1 MGLSNEAKESLLQAM
16 DIIANKAAEKLPYD
30 STIKATVVNSDNAN
44 DGYYTVQYENTKFT
58 AYSEKSSYKAGDCVR
73 VSIPNNDFSEQK
85 FILGKWVED
94 ASKPITY
101 TSVANTVLEIFSL
114 VNKQNIVNAGIEAN
128 GDEAV
133 ITLNVVPDLTQFFEQ
148 IKQNN
153 LFDTIFIEAGFQT
166 YLNSVHMASGAY
178 GVRLKI
184 CDRDNQIITTLELDS
199 SEFFGNPYSYNIPIV
214 QSKKLS
220 ISDLEQ
226 IGSVQVELYQDNNF
240 SYYPAN
246 SKETKELESV
256 GVKNIFVKSLHI
268 GFGSDLSQVEDNTPK
283 LFCKNNLT
291 YSRDTDTRE
300 KDIGLLWFNKTTDNT
315 YVGFSDGIATKQ
327 VGTERFNY
335 SNYDENFYLTKT
347 EEENLLKTQISDTT
361 PLDKKSLLLKAKV
374 RTKGAPAV
382 KQAYSILSKDIPSVL
397 QDLSI
402 RMNGSDKLVGDG
414 DADKEA
420 GALTFLKNQI
430 ASVSGEF
437 DDMMERSQA
446 IYTVQS
452 YSQGDILKKSEYD
465 AISFVEFK
473 TAAGNVIWKPVTS
486 LTADERK
493 SYFSTTDYLE
503 YVIKENVKT
512 KTKKVLKIFPVEQQ
526 ILDILTYGRECQ
538 DRGRDTSGKIV
549 APCFDTIKEIYK
561 IDYDFIQ
568 LSDIDPLITSA
579 IGHINTC
586 INIINDLVKSSLKSY
601 QGLWESQKEKLEKLK
616 NELTAQQNII
626 KENIPTIS
634 FITESKNDIGVT
646 VQLKNLDGTVNST
659 IKYTLSESKSPAWK
673 EEDWESTFNHE
684 DYDNLYSIYWFQHV
698 PGWKPLENDSEKN
711 NKIFF
716 EDWKNISPTVQ
727 QYKKKYTD
735 NVTSAKKTEIAN
747 LYTEITTL
755 RNNIKNASGDDKK
768 NKIATHDAKIDTLKK
783 KINAL
788 NKYSQYIISFCGL
801 QKGFSLEYNKDEEG
815 FTRLTS
821 GNAWT
826 ETSYNVSKY
835 NDDQELGN
843 KNLALIT
850 FSNTFLNSLPS
861 HINFGLPSIEG
872 TNKSIEYWNK
882 NTIQEN
888 IQILSKTL
896 NKDLATERFKIVIVY
911 NHTKYESKELVFT
924 NESLE
929 KDLSLAAQDNHGF
942 YIKHNSNSKDNYQD
956 NYNFTGVLISKG
968 DKDLERSVVAEF
980 KDPTDQNTKVFN
992 NSWIYWYVPKS
1003 ATMLSVDDNKLLGTG
1018 TGSYNFYTD
1027 KYTTVQCKSATKYY
1041 THQMRE
1047 ETTKN
1052 VDEKVVLYTKE
1063 TINGADYYHYNR
1075 KYSYY
1080 LKSDSIKWAGEQ
1092 LKIIKNDYDR
1102 AKAAGKTTEANNAA
1116 NLIIYSCDIPAN
1128 EITTANGIK
1137 IFTSDHNT
1145 IIQKACNKNLF
1156 FPKEENATYYYYET
1170 TTLNFTFDE
1179 KVSLLANEMDTLY
1192 PNLQI
1197 KLKGASNTRKF
1208 EDLVEKTI
1216 SGKKYIV
1223 YVVNATKEEY
1233 EKYFLVT
1240 TEGGVKYYKAIKQMN
1255 ATCDG
1260 VYKTSKDYSGS
1271 SFFFL
1276 DNSINIR
1283 KPILITAD
1291 GGRKEHH
1298 MIDLYPTSNSTRF
1311 MSKND
1316 LKAGNSQWK
1325 IGFSG
1330 KTSGMDKAQVYQY
1343 RLDTA
1348 NNSSIS
1354 VGDLIVIKE
1363 EFTDA
1368 LTGKVYY
1375 KKYDD
1380 DKFLLKSE
1388 FNAITPTYSKNDYYC
1403 YYKKVN
1409 SNDENKKFYYKIKNT
1424 FNQDATNNTIMCGI
1438 DGEAWTVDQ
1447 TLATKTFTFGTFGSN
1462 GTEYSIQ
1469 VTPSRTIT
1477 AGANSNKADIVKTV
1491 LNISLHNGTGEE
1503 QEFSRPIF
1511 SWVGPTCCMEEST
1524 VKDDYDGKG
1533 YIATFV
1539 STIENKSDLSKYFSI
1554 LKIEIELDSVR
1565 LESYYPI
1572 PYVSKINNA
1581 SYELDGSTSI
1591 IYNSYGG
1598 VDPNYCV
1605 DPYSLYKVQNNS
1617 KTYLNDDDVVW
1628 SMQYIEGGHGELPT
1642 AVPNTSA
1649 NANKIRYMPRL
1660 QGNILEY
1667 IDLFI
1672 DNAQCYPAVVCKD
1685 KDTQAILWI
1694 QPILILQNR
1703 FLSTTL
1709 NKWDNKF
1716 QIDEE
1721 GGTILSSML
1730 GAGKKNSDNSFSGV
1744 LMGDVAEKGGYGSIQ
1759 QVSTGLYGFHEGAM
1773 SFGFTV
1779 DGTAF
1784 LGKSGKGRI
1793 SFDGN
1798 KGIISSALW
1807 NGAMNDYGVT
1817 TYGTQGMLIDLENG
1831 HIDAH
1836 DFRLTSQNIGLD
1848 SNPIVDDN
1856 YGNYGHYIRIGNLG
1870 LNGDP
1875 KTRGY
1880 ISLDSNGTLDI
1891 KVNNLHLTE
1900 QIGTANLLKQSK
1912 PTFSALQ
1919 YETIS
1924 ETAAKNLLPASRWEK
1939 ITETDVKDNSHYYV
1953 RDKNNPTIY
1962 YFESPT
1968 NEYSKLYKIEHN
1980 KENIYKKNSNGEAIR
1995 YWDVDNSLRDPV
2007 VSVWKSAKNTKT
2019 IGVSSFKFK
2028 ENNEVE
2034 KDANGKIIKV
2044 NSVKDEL
2051 TSVEAICIKTDRDDE
2066 GEKNEPASIYQ
2077 DIILKEKEKY
2087 TISGFVRRAK
2097 QSVVGDVQY
2106 WKNFSVTVSNST
2118 NFELSEA
2125 NLNLN
2130 NSIEINNQEWFYFE
2144 KTVIITEDS
2153 NTETSERNV
2162 RITFECP
2169 ADFYLYHA
2177 KVEQGSIATG
2187 WTLSAWDVNQGI
2199 ALESSSY
2206 NAYLNQ
2212 DKIFERLITDNATG
2226 QPMVG
2231 IWMIDTDPI
2240 SGNSL
2245 EHKELYINAT
2255 YIATGILRS
2264 RNWNGTLK
2272 TSLSPII
2279 KKTDPDGTIV
2289 YETDSFGRRIY
2300 TYEINSPPSKGM
2312 YINLDLG
2319 KIWAAKF
2326 ELNAWTHTD
2335 GNYGIY
2341 LNSHPAEAASGLQYY
2356 LQLGQAD
2363 KSYIT
2368 FDKNGALKMK
2378 VNYFELTSAPLGSDN
2393 LLSDTGPLAD
2403 PDPSKTIY
2411 IRNAKKN
2418 QAYGHWGYDDTEIVA
2433 YVGDNSTA
2441 GGRGKCL
2448 CIYNKKVVTYRAIYQ
2463 DLDQGLSSSGQYV
2476 LSGWI
2481 NIGEKQTIGDIKFY
2495 LRPIAGSTS
2504 EKYLVYTYT
2513 PKNRGWNYFY
2523 HIFDIAAAKAELGT
2537 SFTEYSSP
2545 RLAIRDYNLSTIE
2558 NGAIKSGESNPTWFN
2573 QLKLEPG
2580 TVAGQWCESTQDK
2593 KDRVNIYD
2601 TEILLQQKVFDKLT
2615 DNGTVKGIFL
2625 TGGQLYINATYIAA
2639 GVLRSTNFEG
2649 TFDTVTVNGNS
2660 YETVKT
2666 CKAGMF
2672 IDLNRG
2678 KIRAADLTLEAGT
2691 KSSDSTNFIGLYS
2704 SNQNKGMSING
2715 SGSLTTWRIIAGNS
2729 FGVTNAGKLYA
2740 KSAKISGNIDATS
2753 LTLSDSIQIAGK
2765 NIADG
2770 AITESKI
2777 GSGAVTSGKIAAN
2790 SITAA
2795 KIQDGTI
2802 TGAELASKAI
2812 SGTHIGDGVIATAHI
2827 AANAITTG
2835 KIAANAVTADQIKAG
2850 SITSGK
2856 IAADA
2861 VTADKIKAGTI
2872 TATEIAANTITA
2884 DEIKAGAIGTSE
2896 LAADAVTAAKIKAG
2910 TITASEIASGAIT
2923 AGKIAADAITGKTIN
2938 NGNGTFKVTEGGE
2951 LTATSGYIGEW
2962 SIDSGLKSDN
2972 GIYRAWM
2979 HFPGYSSSEADYY
2992 WVFSVQEWK
3001 LTEYYANFYADTKG
3015 EVYYKTLT
3023 EGSDRRIKKD
3033 IVELS
3038 DKYETFFCKLKP
3050 VEYSL
3055 KDDEKICCGFIAQD
3069 VIQSLEE
3076 SQLNVEQSKFYSKS
3090 KPLSPYIPKGEVQ
3103 YNLSYTEFIALNT
3116 HMIQKCLKRIEELE
3130 NEISILKNK

>member
-30 STIKATVVNSDNAN
+30 STIKATVVNSDNAS

-58 AYSEKSSYKAGDCVR
+58 AYSEKSSYKVGDCVR

-114 VNKQNIVNAGIEAN
+114 VNKQNIVNTGIEAN

-133 ITLNVVPDLTQFFEQ
+133 ITLDVVPDLTQFFEQ

-153 LFDTIFIEAGFQT
+153 LFDTVFIEAGFQT
-166 YLNSVHMASGAY
+166 YLNSVSMASGAY

-240 SYYPAN
+240 SYYPVN

-256 GVKNIFVKSLHI
+256 GAKNIFVKSLHI

-291 YSRDTDTRE
+291 YSRDTNTRE

-382 KQAYSILSKDIPSVL
+382 KQAYSILSKDIPQTL
-397 QDLSI
+397 QDLMI

-414 DADKEA
+414 DTDKEA
-420 GALTFLKNQI
+420 GALTLLKNQI

-437 DDMMERSQA
+437 DDFMERTQNTYSIQ
-446 IYTVQS
+446 T
-452 YSQGDILKKSEYD
+452 YSQGDILTKSEYD
-465 AISFVEFK
+465 AISFIEFTTSDK
-473 TAAGNVIWKPVTS
+473 DVVWKSISS
-486 LTADERK
+486 LSADDKK

-503 YVIKENVKT
+503 YVIKKDIKT
-512 KTKKVLKIFPVEQQ
+512 KIKKSLKIFPVEQQ
-526 ILDILTYGRECQ
+526 ILDVLTYGRECQ

-549 APCFDTIKEIYK
+549 APCFDIIKEIYK
-561 IDYDFIQ
+561 IDYNFIQ

-586 INIINDLVKSSLKSY
+586 ITTITNLVNSSLKSY
-601 QGLWESQKEKLEKLK
+601 QGLWTSQKEKLEKLK
-616 NELTAQQNII
+616 NELTTQQNII

-634 FITESKNDIGVT
+634 FITENKNDIGVT
-646 VQLKNLDGTVNST
+646 VQLKDLSGTVVST
-659 IKYTLSESKSPAWK
+659 VKYTLLESKNPAWK
-673 EEDWESTFNHE
+673 SEDWESTFNHE

-735 NVTSAKKTEIAN
+735 NVTSTKKTEIAN

-755 RNNIKNASGDDKK
+755 RDAIKNASGDDKK
-768 NKIATHDAKIDTLKK
+768 NKITTHNTKIDTLKK

-788 NKYSQYIISFCGL
+788 NKYSKYIISFCGL
-801 QKGFSLEYNKDEEG
+801 QKGFSLEYNKDDEG
-815 FTRLTS
+815 FTRITS

-835 NDDQELGN
+835 DEDQKLGS

-872 TNKSIEYWNK
+872 TDKSIEYWNK
-882 NTIQEN
+882 STIQEN

-968 DKDLERSVVAEF
+968 DKDLERSVVAGF

-1003 ATMLSVDDNKLLGTG
+1003 ATMLSFDDNKLLGTG
-1018 TGSYNFYTD
+1018 TGNYNFYTD
-1027 KYTTVQCKSATKYY
+1027 KYTTVKCTSGTKYY
-1041 THQMRE
+1041 THQMME
-1047 ETTKN
+1047 QTTKDE
-1052 VDEKVVLYTKE
+1052 DEKVVLYTKE
-1063 TINGADYYHYNR
+1063 TINGVDYYHYNR
-1075 KYSYY
+1075 KHSYY
-1080 LKSDSIKWAGEQ
+1080 LKSDSIKWAGQQ

-1116 NLIIYSCDIPAN
+1116 NLIIYSCDIPEN
-1128 EITTANGIK
+1128 EITTTNGIK
-1137 IFTSDHNT
+1137 TFKSNHND

-1156 FPKEENATYYYYET
+1156 FPKEENATYYYYKT
-1170 TTLNFTFDE
+1170 TTLSFTFDE
-1179 KVSLLANEMDTLY
+1179 KISLLASEMNTLY
-1192 PNLQI
+1192 PNLYL
-1197 KLKGASNTRKF
+1197 KLKGASNARKF
-1208 EDLVEKTI
+1208 ENLVEKTI
-1216 SGKKYIV
+1216 DKKKYVV
-1223 YVVNATKEEY
+1223 YTEAGKED

-1240 TEGGVKYYKAIKQMN
+1240 TESGVKYYKTIKQMN

-1260 VYKTSKDYSGS
+1260 VYKTSNDYSGS

-1276 DNSINIR
+1276 DNSVNIR
-1283 KPILITAD
+1283 KPILITVD

-1298 MIDLYPTSNSTRF
+1298 MIDLYPTSDSTRF

-1316 LKAGNSQWK
+1316 LKAGDSQWK

-1330 KTSGMDKAQVYQY
+1330 KTPGMSNAQVYQY

-1348 NNSSIS
+1348 GNSSITK
-1354 VGDLIVIKE
+1354 DTLIVIKE
-1363 EFTDA
+1363 EFKDA
-1368 LTGKVYY
+1368 LSGKTYY
-1375 KKYDD
+1375 KQYDS
-1380 DKFLLKSE
+1380 DKFLLKSKFGVE
-1388 FNAITPTYSKNDYYC
+1388 TPTYSKNDYYC
-1403 YYKKVN
+1403 YYKKV
-1409 SNDENKKFYYKIKNT
+1409 SDDDSKKFYYKIKNT

-1617 KTYLNDDDVVW
+1617 KTYLNNDDVVW
-1628 SMQYIEGGHGELPT
+1628 SMQYVEGGHGELPT
-1642 AVPNTSA
+1642 SVPNTSA

-1685 KDTQAILWI
+1685 KDTDAILWI

-1744 LMGDVAEKGGYGSIQ
+1744 LMGDVAEKAGYGSIS
-1759 QVSTGLYGFHEGAM
+1759 QVNTGLYGFHEGAM
-1773 SFGFTV
+1773 SFGFTI

-1807 NGAMNDYGVT
+1807 DGAMNDYGIT
-1817 TYGTQGMLIDLENG
+1817 AYGTQGMLIDLENG

-1856 YGNYGHYIRIGNLG
+1856 YGDYGHYIRIGNLG

-1924 ETAAKNLLPASRWEK
+1924 EAAAKNLLPASRWEK
-1939 ITETDVKDNSHYYV
+1939 VTETDVKDNLHYYV
-1953 RDKNNPTIY
+1953 RDKSNPTIY

-1968 NEYSKLYKIEHN
+1968 NGYSKLYKIEHN
-1980 KENIYKKNSNGEAIR
+1980 KENIYKKNSSGEAIR
-1995 YWDVDNSLRDPV
+1995 YWDVDNSLEDPV
-2007 VSVWKSAKNTKT
+2007 VSVWKSTKNTKT

-2034 KDANGKIIKV
+2034 KDDNGKITKV
-2044 NSVKDEL
+2044 ISVKDEL

-2077 DIILKEKEKY
+2077 DIVLKEKEKY
-2087 TISGFVRRAK
+2087 TISGFVRRSK

-2153 NTETSERNV
+2153 STETSERNI

-2199 ALESSSY
+2199 VLESSSY

-2240 SGNSL
+2240 TGDSL

-2255 YIATGILRS
+2255 YIATGVLRS
-2264 RNWNGTLK
+2264 RNWDGTLK
-2272 TSLSPII
+2272 LSSSPII
-2279 KKTDPDGTIV
+2279 KETKPDGTIV
-2289 YETDSFGRRIY
+2289 YELDSFGRKIY

-2356 LQLGQAD
+2356 LQLGQED

-2403 PDPSKTIY
+2403 PVPSKTIY
-2411 IRNAKKN
+2411 IRNTTKN
-2418 QAYGHWGYDDTEIVA
+2418 QPYAHWGYDDAEIVA
-2433 YVGDNSTA
+2433 YVGDNSVA
-2441 GGRGKCL
+2441 GGRGKCI
-2448 CIYNKKVVTYRAIYQ
+2448 CIYNKKTVTYRSFYQ

-2481 NIGEKQTIGDIKFY
+2481 NIGEKQTIGNIKFY
-2495 LRPIAGSTS
+2495 LRPKAGSTS
-2504 EKYLVYTYT
+2504 EECLVYTYT

-2523 HIFDIAAAKAELGT
+2523 HIFDLAAAKAKLGT
-2537 SFTEYSSP
+2537 SFTEYDSP

-2558 NGAIKSGESNPTWFN
+2558 NGAVKEKESNPTWFN

-2580 TVAGQWCESTQDK
+2580 TVAGQWCESNQDK

-2601 TEILLQQKVFDKLT
+2601 TEILLQEEVFNKLT
-2615 DNGTVKGIFL
+2615 DNGTSKGIFL
-2625 TGGQLYINATYIAA
+2625 TTDGQLYINATYIAA
-2639 GVLRSTNFEG
+2639 GVLRSTNFQG
-2649 TFDTVTVNGNS
+2649 TFGTVTVNGKT

-2666 CKAGMF
+2666 CTAGMF
-2672 IDLNRG
+2672 IDLNGG
-2678 KIRAADLTLEAGT
+2678 KIRAVDLTLEAGT
-2691 KSSDSTNFIGLYS
+2691 KSSTSTDFIGLYS
-2704 SNQNKGMSING
+2704 SDQADGMAINN
-2715 SGSLTTWRIIAGNS
+2715 SGSLKTWRIIAGHS
-2729 FGVTNAGKLYA
+2729 FGVTKAGKLYA
-2740 KSAKISGNIDATS
+2740 A
-2753 LTLSDSIQIAGK
+2753 
-2765 NIADG
+2765 
-2770 AITESKI
+2770 
-2777 GSGAVTSGKIAAN
+2777 
-2790 SITAA
+2790 
-2795 KIQDGTI
+2795 
-2802 TGAELASKAI
+2802 GAEI
-2812 SGTHIGDGVIATAHI
+2812 SGTVNIGASSKIAGWDISSSQIYKSIKVGNTTYKAYL
-2827 AANAITTG
+2827 NAIGASGNPAKTAAFAIEVKEDG
-2835 KIAANAVTADQIKAG
+2835 KDATYPFFVRYDGSIQATKLTVSWNDLDDKPTLLTEGRVTEITNTAISTANISADN
-2850 SITSGK
+2850 ITSGTL
-2856 IAADA
+2856 DA
-2861 VTADKIKAGTI
+2861 SDVTI
-2872 TATEIAANTITA
+2872 TNLTVSNANITSLSVGKLTTGSCSQRATFSNINVS
-2884 DEIKAGAIGTSE
+2884 GGGNIGVWNVS
-2896 LAADAVTAAKIKAG
+2896 
-2910 TITASEIASGAIT
+2910 S
-2923 AGKIAADAITGKTIN
+2923 
-2938 NGNGTFKVTEGGE
+2938 EGGLYSDGE
-2951 LTATSGYIGEW
+2951 LRIA
-2962 SIDSGLKSDN
+2962 
-2972 GIYRAWM
+2972 GIKYLDFRAWM
-2979 HFPGYSSSEADYY
+2979 HAPGDDAEDDRGK
-2992 WVFSVQEWK
+2992 WVYSVQIK
-3001 LTEYYANFYADTKG
+3001 APTESKYTGVFMVKSDGSCSASGFTD
-3015 EVYYKTLT
+3015 L
-3023 EGSDRRIKKD
+3023 SDRRLKTDFESI
-3033 IVELS
+3033 
-3038 DKYETFFCKLKP
+3038 DKYEEIFYDLKP
-3050 VEYSL
+3050 ITYTL
-3055 KDDEKICCGFIAQD
+3055 KHDPIKVRHCGFIAQD
-3069 VIQSLEE
+3069 I
-3076 SQLNVEQSKFYSKS
+3076 VETLQKYNINEQIFYSFTNNNGDLFKS
-3090 KPLSPYIPKGEVQ
+3090 NDIHNQRQYSLQ
-3103 YNLSYTEFIALNT
+3103 YNNFTVLNT
-3116 HMIQKCLKRIEELE
+3116 YMIQKCLKRIEELE